1 MRNPRKR
8 RRRIFFAKLICIFAF
23 LLCILILV
31 DNSLRPLIITHTAA
45 QAQNMVDN
53 IINNAVYN
61 YLDECAYEY
70 TDLSRIVRGA
80 GNEIESVEI
89 DSVKINSMAANIM
102 KRVNEC
108 FDRQDHMM
116 IRIPIGTITGI
127 DFLIGRGPRLP
138 IKMDLSANISADFA
152 TTFTEAGI
160 NQTLHSINFI
170 VTAQIYLMNK
180 FYQSS
185 VKAENTYI
193 VAQTVIVGEIPS
205 VMAELAADSIAGTSK
220 K

>member
-1 MRNPRKR
+1 MRRPRKR
-8 RRRIFFAKLICIFAF
+8 RRRIFIVKLIFILII
-23 LLCILILV
+23 LLCTLFLV

-70 TDLSRIVRGA
+70 TDLSHIERGA

-89 DSVKINSMAANIM
+89 DTVRINSMAANIM

-108 FDRQDHMM
+108 FDAQDHMM
-116 IRIPIGTITGI
+116 IRIPIGTITGV
-127 DFLIGRGPRLP
+127 DFLIGRGPRLS
-138 IKMDLSANISADFA
+138 IKMDLSANISADFS
-152 TTFTEAGI
+152 TSFTEAGI

-180 FYQSS
+180 FFQSS
-185 VKAENTYI
+185 VEAENTYI

-205 VMAELAADSIAGTSK
+205 VVAELAEATVGNAK